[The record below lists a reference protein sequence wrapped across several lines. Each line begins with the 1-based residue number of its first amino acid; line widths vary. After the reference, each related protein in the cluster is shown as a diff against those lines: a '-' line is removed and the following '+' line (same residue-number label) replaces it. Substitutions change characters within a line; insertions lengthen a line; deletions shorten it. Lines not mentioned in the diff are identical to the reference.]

1 MGTPITLGNFYPLV
15 PQSHRNF
22 HWPSLWGGGRGE
34 GYELCSRITRCLSTG
49 LHPLSSLSSRF
60 FHPFPKQR
68 AFTGYPWG
76 LRKNYDHSVLVYKH
90 NYSSVIYL
98 LYQEM
103 DSKQN
108 RIRLSSIAFDW
119 FDNRTHSKIYV
130 RLWSIT
136 EPNRTIGIR
145 LGSIE
150 SWFDFA
156 RLDMS
161 RIIWRRGGLTALHVA
176 VGRFKFLH

>member
-1 MGTPITLGNFYPLV
+1 
-15 PQSHRNF
+15 
-22 HWPSLWGGGRGE
+22 
-34 GYELCSRITRCLSTG
+34 
-49 LHPLSSLSSRF
+49 
-60 FHPFPKQR
+60 
-68 AFTGYPWG
+68 
-76 LRKNYDHSVLVYKH
+76 
-90 NYSSVIYL
+90 
-98 LYQEM
+98 M

-136 EPNRTIGIR
+136 EPNRTKTIGIR

-150 SWFDFA
+150 FWFDFA

-161 RIIWRRGGLTALHVA
+161 GII
-176 VGRFKFLH
+176 